1 MIMAELLAYEHRHW
15 REKGLDITL
24 RLPFLFLID
33 EKLKS
38 DFPSWVHVVDAV
50 EKSVNLSDFFAPLLD
65 ICNNPLIEKTFY
77 YLKWFSTI
85 IILYSLTFATSTKDL
100 MLIYSH
106 LGSVI
111 LPLISMAFN
120 ESVINSDKSH
130 TDTDILFLGLQLILA
145 WMTSKYCVPGIK
157 CLWGKPLYFIFTLPT
172 LFSLF
177 EFPKFVIDFAF
188 GSSSLL
194 VSLSCASYLSCVYDS
209 YLFFEKIYFLKGDFI
224 HVFGINAF
232 LEAEWTRLNVP
243 VLLRTF
249 WLIRFM
255 CNVGEYIYTNP
266 FPEEENMDIYTLELG
281 KFILIK
287 GCETFWAVLGMAAI
301 LSSLCQLI
309 DCLFRCILSVDD
321 SAMSRT
327 VASVSPFLFFVLA
340 LQTGLTT
347 LEPDKRL
354 SRLLMNLC
362 LLLTAIFHL
371 VHDMVAPVLISLTI
385 SQNYDSRKHL
395 RALSTCVFLI
405 GSALSLLLY
414 LWDSFSCGTWLFA
427 VSAFCI
433 EVIIKI
439 FISLLIYCLYLYDQ
453 FGNENWEKF
462 DDVVYYVKA
471 VGNSI
476 EFFFAVCLFING
488 GWIFFFESRGA
499 VRAMMMG
506 IHAYFNIWCEAI
518 NGWESF
524 RKRRTASTK
533 LSSLVIASE
542 RLVKSRNDVC
552 AICLM
557 EMKVARVTSCDHLF
571 HSHCLQRWIYVENTC
586 PLCKTVLFGEDG
598 ALLQLLRHSFPSE
611 RLTPSS
617 PVHVNFERDSQSV
630 DFIQR
635 DVPSSDEDEIIYDAV
650 DNYDEDD
657 DEDDLDQEEEEHN
670 SSPNEPL
677 IARLRIR
684 N

>member
-145 WMTSKYCVPGIK
+145 WMTSKYCVP
-157 CLWGKPLYFIFTLPT
+157 
-172 LFSLF
+172 
-177 EFPKFVIDFAF
+177 DFAF

-354 SRLLMNLC
+354 SSRWELHRILFCGLSVYQWG
-362 LLLTAIFHL
+362 LDIF
-371 VHDMVAPVLISLTI
+371 
-385 SQNYDSRKHL
+385 L
-395 RALSTCVFLI
+395 RI
-405 GSALSLLLY
+405 P
-414 LWDSFSCGTWLFA
+414 
-427 VSAFCI
+427 
-433 EVIIKI
+433 
-439 FISLLIYCLYLYDQ
+439 
-453 FGNENWEKF
+453 
-462 DDVVYYVKA
+462 
-471 VGNSI
+471 
-476 EFFFAVCLFING
+476 
-488 GWIFFFESRGA
+488 GA

-670 SSPNEPL
+670 NL
-677 IARLRIR
+677 IIIIQLLSNNQNIWR
-684 N
+684 NKKS